1 MAAILILGESGQLA
15 TALRALSWPTGTKVS
30 SLGRRDLG
38 TGDTAAAAAAAAI
51 RRTRP
56 HLVLNAA
63 AYTAVDRAEAE
74 PALAHA
80 LNAELPLAAA
90 QACAELGIPLVHVS
104 TDYVFD
110 GEKATAY
117 LETDPAN
124 PLSIYGASKLAGDIN
139 IESVAAADGWRR
151 PTRLRWAILRSSWVF
166 SGTGDSFPAKLLARA
181 RAGETLRVVDDQ
193 TGCPTTASALAQAM
207 QAVGRRLLDGDNAAA
222 GLFNFCGAAAMSWHG
237 FAGLVLDAAQRG
249 GMTPPP
255 LVPVASADYPAAAR
269 RPRRSVLDCGKIAR
283 HCGLMPRP
291 IDDELDRIVRAI
303 LAR

>member
-15 TALRALSWPTGTKVS
+15 TALRALHWPAGMQVS
-30 SLGRRDLG
+30 SLGRRGLG
-38 TGDTAAAAAAAAI
+38 APGAAPIAAAAAI
-51 RRTRP
+51 QRTRP

-80 LNAELPLAAA
+80 LNAELPLAVA
-90 QACAELGIPLVHVS
+90 QACAGLGIPLLHVS

-124 PLSIYGASKLAGDIN
+124 PLSVYGASKLAGDLN
-139 IESVAAADGWRR
+139 LESVAAAQPWRC
-151 PTRLRWAILRSSWVF
+151 WAILRSSWVF
-166 SGTGDSFPAKLLARA
+166 SDIGDSFAAKLLGRA
-181 RAGETLRVVDDQ
+181 RAGEVLRVVDDQ
-193 TGCPTTASALAQAM
+193 TGCPTTARALAEAM
-207 QAVGRRLLDGDNAAA
+207 QAVGLRLLDGEQEAA
-222 GLFNFCGAAAMSWHG
+222 GLFNFCGARAMTWHG
-237 FAGLVLDAAQRG
+237 FARRLLDAADSAG
-249 GMTPPP
+249 ITAPP
-255 LVPVASADYPAAAR
+255 LLPVASADYPMAAR

-283 HCGLMPRP
+283 HCGLTPRA